1 MERGEKYHIME
12 CYLVW
17 RPTNFHLEDKK
28 KVEMMDV
35 PTSVVLS
42 HFHIVSML
50 LCVLEINLF
59 PFLQEEALNDNVM
72 RNYMLINFEYFVVL
86 IYHMFDPLVLND
98 L

>member
-1 MERGEKYHIME
+1 MERGEKCHIME

-28 KVEMMDV
+28 KVEMMNV
-35 PTSVVLS
+35 STSVVLS

-50 LCVLEINLF
+50 LCVLGINLF
-59 PFLQEEALNDNVM
+59 PFLQEEASNDNVM
-72 RNYMLINFEYFVVL
+72 RNYMLINFECFVVL
-86 IYHMFDPLVLND
+86 LNYMFDPLVLND